1 MKIEIDIPDHF
12 ISDENSYISI
22 SGDNFEYCRF
32 DKFYRG
38 LQCNHKKDSK
48 EYYVLQ
54 SELDIISDGV
64 INLITNKLL

>member
-1 MKIEIDIPDHF
+1 MKIEIDIPDPF

-22 SGDNFEYCRF
+22 SGDNFDYCRF
-32 DKFYRG
+32 DKTYRG

>member
-12 ISDENSYISI
+12 ISDENSYLSI

-32 DKFYRG
+32 DKIYRG
-38 LQCNHKKDSK
+38 LQCNHEKDSK
-48 EYYVLQ
+48 EYCVLQ
-54 SELDIISDGV
+54 SKLDIISDEI